1 MNNEKLLKKKKL
13 INSIKKVYD
22 KKKIYNL
29 IIDTELNNTYTKKF
43 FFRKIKKNYHSTAYT
58 TLIEHKNLNNFTARQ
73 IFTKN
78 GPLAFLP
85 MSKNKTSIVF
95 SVKKNKKLTKED
107 FYNLIKKYNNFY
119 SIKKFYGFEY
129 FRLEF
134 SLLKNYYHENILA
147 FGDPIHK
154 IHPLAGQGFNM
165 TLRDIKNLSKIIDKR
180 VAIGLP
186 PDVSTLC
193 DFENK
198 MKHKNLL
205 FANSIDLIFEL
216 FNFENKMPINL
227 SQKIFSSI
235 NKSKFL
241 KNLSMRFAD
250 KGL

>member
-1 MNNEKLLKKKKL
+1 MKF
-13 INSIKKVYD
+13 I
-22 KKKIYNL
+22 
-29 IIDTELNNTYTKKF
+29 LN
-43 FFRKIKKNYHSTAYT
+43 
-58 TLIEHKNLNNFTARQ
+58 TLIL
-73 IFTKN
+73 IF
-78 GPLAFLP
+78 
-85 MSKNKTSIVF
+85 F
-95 SVKKNKKLTKED
+95 SSFMISCSTMNDWDV
-107 FYNLIKKYNNFY
+107 
-119 SIKKFYGFEY
+119 
-129 FRLEF
+129 
-134 SLLKNYYHENILA
+134 
-147 FGDPIHK
+147 
-154 IHPLAGQGFNM
+154 
-165 TLRDIKNLSKIIDKR
+165 SKIIDKR